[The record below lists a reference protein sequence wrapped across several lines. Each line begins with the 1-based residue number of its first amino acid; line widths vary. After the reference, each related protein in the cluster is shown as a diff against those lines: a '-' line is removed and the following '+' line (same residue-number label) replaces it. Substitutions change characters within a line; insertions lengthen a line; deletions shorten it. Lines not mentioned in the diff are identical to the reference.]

1 MTERER
7 AAFAAHEALK
17 MALRLNG
24 TSLAAISRELGVSR
38 TTMSLV
44 GLRKMSVPR
53 VEQALAEAVGKP
65 VGQLFEPIEQ
75 EERKK

>member
-1 MTERER
+1 MIEHER

-24 TSLAAISRELGVSR
+24 TSLAAIARELGVSR

-44 GLRKMSVPR
+44 GLRKMSAPR
-53 VEQALAEAVGKP
+53 VEQALAEAVGKS
-65 VGQLFEPIEQ
+65 VGELFKPIEK
-75 EERKK
+75 EEEK

>member
-1 MTERER
+1 MTEYER

-17 MALRLNG
+17 MALRLKG
-24 TSLAAISRELGVSR
+24 TSLAEIARELGVSR

-53 VEQALAEAVGKP
+53 VEQALADAVGKS
-65 VGQLFEPIEQ
+65 VGELFKPIEQ
-75 EERKK
+75 EEKNK